1 MNELVNTNEME
12 DPSPVANQRMEEKE
26 YRPST
31 QQALRE
37 YEISIRFL
45 SRGCVVRVGCQEI
58 PFESVDNAR
67 NEINAYM
74 STPYETQKRWREI
87 LK

>member
-1 MNELVNTNEME
+1 MNQLVDTNEML
-12 DPSPVANQRMEEKE
+12 SPMQEKE
-26 YRPST
+26 YKPST
-31 QQALRE
+31 QQALKE

-58 PFESVDNAR
+58 PFESVGNAMT
-67 NEINAYM
+67 ELNAYIAN
-74 STPYETQKRWREI
+74 PYETQKKWREI